1 MKGFFRMKQI
11 NVLRHLSSMP
21 VGTYAK
27 VNSLSLD
34 DILLKNSLTIS
45 LLATMK
51 VSELFLLSQLGQ
63 GGEFKVSKKDLSISA
78 VCIQGNLRR
87 VRNV

>member
-1 MKGFFRMKQI
+1 
-11 NVLRHLSSMP
+11 MP
-21 VGTYAK
+21 VGTYVEAK
-27 VNSLSLD
+27 SLSLD
-34 DILLKNSLTIS
+34 DILSKNSLTIS

-63 GGEFKVSKKDLSISA
+63 GGEFRVPKNDLSISS